1 MSMRYAEARRMITD
15 GDLVAIRSRGTAF
28 DIVASAVQQSP
39 YTHTAVAVWVHFAAT
54 ARLLVAESNAAGAS
68 LAPLSQYADTDFDV
82 FECPTPRVATGGA
95 LFKLIGEP
103 IHYDLGDLARIA
115 ANRLLGVPLPARDD
129 ANKICSALSASIYL
143 RAGWR
148 PDGLPSIP
156 APDDVVRALGCH
168 PKARVRREASP
179 LAGRRA

>member
-1 MSMRYAEARRMITD
+1 MIVD

-28 DIVASAVQQSP
+28 DVIASAVQQSP
-39 YTHTAVAVWVHFAAT
+39 YTHTAVAVWVDFAGT
-54 ARLLVAESNAAGAS
+54 ARLLVAESNASGAS
-68 LAPLSQYADTDFDV
+68 LAPLSQYADADFDV
-82 FECPTPRVATGGA
+82 FECPTDRVEAGRA
-95 LFKLIGEP
+95 LFDLVGEP

-115 ANRLLGVPLPARDD
+115 AHRLLGVPLPARDD
-129 ANKICSALSASIYL
+129 ANKICSALSGAIYL

-156 APDDVVRALGCH
+156 APDDLVRALGCH
-168 PKARVRREASP
+168 PKVRVRREASP